1 MDQIKV
7 KNFIIL
13 VLLIVNA
20 ILAYVF
26 VTDVLRERALA
37 SEATT
42 GVVQLLTDRGISVG
56 DDVDLSERSLNS
68 LTVSRD
74 TDAEQKNVAKVIGT
88 TEMSD
93 KGGNIR
99 LYFGSGGEAG
109 LRGTGR
115 VEMNIRRGAYGSGGD
130 PIDIAE
136 QFMHDFGM
144 EAASEPVSSDI
155 DPETDEGT
163 LTLECAYN
171 GTSVVNCTLT
181 FTFAEGELVGVY
193 GTRVLDNIS
202 AGRQIETIDVPT
214 VLMKFVALL
223 REQNRVCSSL
233 DALELCYH
241 MSVNAAGEGELV
253 PVWRIVTDTGEFY
266 INAVT
271 GIEETIA

>member
-20 ILAYVF
+20 VLACVF
-26 VTDVLRERALA
+26 ATDVLRERALA
-37 SEATT
+37 AEATS
-42 GVVQLLTDRGISVG
+42 GVVELLAERGISVG
-56 DDVDLSERSLNS
+56 ENVDLTERTLTS
-68 LTVSRD
+68 LTVSRN
-74 TDAEQKNVAKVIGT
+74 TDEELSKVTKVIGT
-88 TEMSD
+88 SEMSD
-93 KGGNIR
+93 QGGNIR
-99 LYFGSGGEAG
+99 LYFASGGEAG

-115 VEMNIRRGAYGSGGD
+115 VEMNIRRGAYGSGE
-130 PIDIAE
+130 PLETAE
-136 QFMHDFGM
+136 QFMRDFGM
-144 EAASEPVSSDI
+144 EAAGEPVSNSI
-155 DPETDEGT
+155 DPETNEGT

-193 GTRVLDNIS
+193 GTRVLDSIS
-202 AGRQIETIDVPT
+202 SGRQLATIDVPT
-214 VLMKFVALL
+214 VLMRFVALL

>member
-20 ILAYVF
+20 VLVCVF
-26 VTDVLRERALA
+26 ATDVLRERALA
-37 SEATT
+37 AEATS
-42 GVVQLLTDRGISVG
+42 GVVELLAERGISVG
-56 DDVDLSERSLNS
+56 ENVDLTERTLTS
-68 LTVSRD
+68 LTVSRN
-74 TDAEQKNVAKVIGT
+74 TDEELIKVTKVIGT
-88 TEMSD
+88 SEMSD
-93 KGGNIR
+93 QGGNIR
-99 LYFGSGGEAG
+99 LYFASGGEAG

-115 VEMNIRRGAYGSGGD
+115 VEMNIRRGTYGSGE
-130 PIDIAE
+130 PLETAE
-136 QFMHDFGM
+136 QFMRDFGM
-144 EAASEPVSSDI
+144 EAAGEPVSNSI
-155 DPETDEGT
+155 DPETNEGT

-193 GTRVLDNIS
+193 GTRVLDSIS
-202 AGRQIETIDVPT
+202 SGRQLITIDVPT
-214 VLMKFVALL
+214 VLMRFVAILS
-223 REQNRVCSSL
+223 EQNRVCSSL

>member
-20 ILAYVF
+20 VLACVF
-26 VTDVLRERALA
+26 ATDVLRERALA
-37 SEATT
+37 AEATS
-42 GVVQLLTDRGISVG
+42 GVVELLAERGISVG
-56 DDVDLSERSLNS
+56 ENVDLAERTLAS
-68 LTVSRD
+68 LTVSRN
-74 TDAEQKNVAKVIGT
+74 TDQEQENVAKIIGT

-115 VEMNIRRGAYGSGGD
+115 VEMNIRRGAYGSGE
-130 PIDIAE
+130 PLEIAE
-136 QFMHDFGM
+136 QFMRDFGM
-144 EAASEPVSSDI
+144 DAASEPVSSDI
-155 DPETDEGT
+155 DPETNEGT

-193 GTRVLDNIS
+193 GTRVLDSIS
-202 AGRQIETIDVPT
+202 SGRQLATIDVPT
-214 VLMKFVALL
+214 VLMRFVALL

>member
-1 MDQIKV
+1 MNQIKV

-20 ILAYVF
+20 VLACVF
-26 VTDVLRERALA
+26 ATDVLRERALA
-37 SEATT
+37 AEATS
-42 GVVQLLTDRGISVG
+42 GVVELLAERGISVG
-56 DDVDLSERSLNS
+56 ENVDLTERTLTS
-68 LTVSRD
+68 LTVSRN
-74 TDAEQKNVAKVIGT
+74 TDEELSKVTKVIGT
-88 TEMSD
+88 SEMSD
-93 KGGNIR
+93 QGGNIR
-99 LYFGSGGEAG
+99 LYFASGGEAG

-115 VEMNIRRGAYGSGGD
+115 VEMNIRRGAYGSGE
-130 PIDIAE
+130 PLETAE
-136 QFMHDFGM
+136 QFMRDFGM
-144 EAASEPVSSDI
+144 EAAGEPVSNSI
-155 DPETDEGT
+155 DPETNEGT

-193 GTRVLDNIS
+193 GTRVLDSIS
-202 AGRQIETIDVPT
+202 SGRQLATIDVPT
-214 VLMKFVALL
+214 VLMRFVALL

>member
-20 ILAYVF
+20 VLACVF
-26 VTDVLRERALA
+26 ATDVLRERALA
-37 SEATT
+37 SEATE
-42 GVVQLLTDRGISVG
+42 GVVELLTERGISVG
-56 DDVDLSERSLNS
+56 EDVDLTERTLASP
-68 LTVSRD
+68 TVSRD
-74 TDAEQKNVAKVIGT
+74 TDEEQRKVTNVIGT
-88 TEMSD
+88 SD
-93 KGGNIR
+93 VTDQGGNIR

-130 PIDIAE
+130 PLDVAVE
-136 QFMHDFGM
+136 FMRDFGM
-144 EAASEPVSSDI
+144 EAVGEPVSSDI
-155 DPETDEGT
+155 DPETQEGT

-202 AGRQIETIDVPT
+202 SGRQLTTIDVPT
-214 VLMKFVALL
+214 VLMRFVALL
-223 REQNRVCSSL
+223 RDQNRVCSSL
-233 DALELCYH
+233 DSLELCYH